1 MRYFWQHKTDT
12 ILDYGATRYKSN
24 NHALDGQRDSA
35 QAINDMIDDVGVAVL
50 PAFGSFYLN
59 KETTFYRAKDSLVSL
74 GQGNKNVNLITDK
87 PIKMFRPIHNR
98 QDIRGFTAYFFG
110 EKGGAVVY
118 AGGKHKGGLD
128 IHKNGKEYHHWY
140 NRTRLLDSTFDF
152 DVQGLNNNVTPIEL
166 DYTKE
171 EMGGAGWYSHAYYT
185 KIRGSY
191 NNVDLGLK
199 IHKRPN
205 AKATKDVMISRQSMN
220 TFDIDVNIE
229 FALKFADIRDINF
242 SKIKIIGGVNKL
254 LDKETFYIEGSQ
266 LHCDIFLYDLK
277 EGQEKGNYHVKDL
290 DLSGYWDLL
299 PYPIKTQVNLND
311 STIKRMPKS

>member
-50 PAFGSFYLN
+50 PAFGSI
-59 KETTFYRAKDSLVSL
+59 
-74 GQGNKNVNLITDK
+74 NLITEK

-140 NRTRLLDSTFDF
+140 NRNPSSL
-152 DVQGLNNNVTPIEL
+152 VTSW
-166 DYTKE
+166 
-171 EMGGAGWYSHAYYT
+171 M
-185 KIRGSY
+185 R
-191 NNVDLGLK
+191 V
-199 IHKRPN
+199 
-205 AKATKDVMISRQSMN
+205 
-220 TFDIDVNIE
+220 F
-229 FALKFADIRDINF
+229 
-242 SKIKIIGGVNKL
+242 
-254 LDKETFYIEGSQ
+254 
-266 LHCDIFLYDLK
+266 
-277 EGQEKGNYHVKDL
+277 
-290 DLSGYWDLL
+290 
-299 PYPIKTQVNLND
+299 
-311 STIKRMPKS
+311 